1 MRRSSTDM
9 LSRTADGLRDLYRA
23 SYRASYAPPELISQ
37 QSSFLASTP
46 ITARFRFTP
55 RLETGRGL
63 ERALDSES
71 IKSSRLTPQ
80 YVAMN

>member
-23 SYRASYAPPELISQ
+23 SYRASYPPPELISQ
-37 QSSFLASTP
+37 QSSP

-55 RLETGRGL
+55 RMETGRGL